1 MDESVAASSPV
12 DRQRPRRDSALV
24 AQRRT
29 RLALGTLLM
38 LLVALGGIAVL
49 GSGRLYRSSQNQY
62 VKEAIPLRTNAR
74 DIVLQMV
81 NEETSVRGYLITG
94 NRDSLGPYHRAKPA
108 IAADF
113 AMLDSL
119 ARRRPEIGGNVDAA
133 RSFVTDLERYFARQV
148 ALVAQGPA
156 GRRRAEENVLDGKR
170 KFDQFRLAANRLLTR
185 SDQILLEAERAQH
198 DTFRNTLGLVLAV
211 AGVAG
216 AIGLALL
223 MFVPERMRRLYAGEQ
238 AARRAA
244 ERGDRASHALEH
256 VHASVVLLDNND
268 RVLYWNRAAERVFR
282 VPEAEALTR
291 TVRELIPE
299 LDLIEEALARGGP
312 GAVAP
317 VVVDGEERWLAV
329 SETTLAEG
337 RVLVLRDVT
346 AEQQLER
353 ARGEFI
359 ATASHELRTPL
370 AAVYGAVRTLRR
382 VDRPVDGE
390 LDERLL
396 AMIETESARLKE
408 LIEQI
413 LVSADV
419 DRGDVRLSRETCD
432 LRALCESATDAVRV
446 HARTHTFSVDAP
458 GSVLVECDPSR
469 LRQVVLNLLDNAV
482 KYSPDGGSVEV
493 RVSERPGGASIEV
506 SDEGIGVP
514 AEARAHIFE
523 KFVRLD
529 AGMLRGVGGS
539 GLGLYISRELVERM
553 GGRMSVRSQPGVGS
567 TFVVELPRVPSP
579 VA

>member
-1 MDESVAASSPV
+1 VNDTVAASSPV
-12 DRQRPRRDSALV
+12 DRQRPQRDSALV

-49 GSGRLYRSSQNQY
+49 GSGRLYRSSENQY

-94 NRDSLGPYHRAKPA
+94 QRDSLGPYARAKPA
-108 IAADF
+108 VAAD
-113 AMLDSL
+113 L
-119 ARRRPEIGGNVDAA
+119 AALERLAKRRPEIGGNVDAA
-133 RSFVTDLERYFARQV
+133 RSFVADLERYFAQQV
-148 ALVAQGPA
+148 ALVSRGPA
-156 GRRRAEENVLDGKR
+156 GRRRAADNVLDGKL
-170 KFDQFRLAANRLLTR
+170 KFDQFRLAAGRLLAS
-185 SDQILLEAERAQH
+185 SDEILANAERAQR
-198 DTFRNTLGLVLAV
+198 DTFRNTIGIVLAV
-211 AGVAG
+211 AGIAG

-223 MFVPERMRRLYAGEQ
+223 MVVPERMRRLYAGEQ
-238 AARRAA
+238 EARRAA

-256 VHASVVLLDNND
+256 VQAVVALLDNSD
-268 RVLYWNRAAERVFR
+268 RVLYWNRAGELLFG
-282 VPEAEALTR
+282 VPEAEAVTR
-291 TVRELIPE
+291 TARELIPE
-299 LDLIEEALARGGP
+299 LDTIEEALARGGS
-312 GAVAP
+312 GAVVP
-317 VVVDGEERWLAV
+317 VVVDGAERWLAV
-329 SETTLAEG
+329 SETPLAEG

-353 ARGEFI
+353 VRGEFI

-382 VDRPVDGE
+382 ADRPVNGE

-396 AMIETESARLKE
+396 TMIEDESARLKE

-413 LVSADV
+413 LISAEV
-419 DRGDVRLSRETCD
+419 DRGDVRLHRETCD
-432 LRALCESATDAVRV
+432 LRALCEDATDAVSV
-446 HARTHTFSVDAP
+446 HARSHTFSVDAP
-458 GSVLVECDPSR
+458 DRVLVECDPSR
-469 LRQVVLNLLDNAV
+469 LRQVVMNLLDNAV
-482 KYSPDGGSVEV
+482 KYSPGGGRVEV
-493 RVSERPGGASIEV
+493 RIRERPTGASIEV

-514 AEARAHIFE
+514 ADAQAHIFE
-523 KFVRLD
+523 KFARLD

-553 GGRMSVRSQPGVGS
+553 GGRMSVRSHADAGS
-567 TFVVELPRVPSP
+567 TFVVELPRAPSP